1 MSVRRIP
8 PSYFA
13 SAFGLSGL
21 TEVWRI
27 AAGQHRAPVA
37 VATALSAVSG
47 LVFVGVLAAYLA
59 YAATHRDVVKQ
70 DLFHPVTGPFLSL
83 VTIVPMFLSLL
94 GVYPYAPVAGKAMFE
109 VFLVLT
115 VLLGS
120 WFVGHWIVAGIDA
133 AHVHPG
139 YFLPTVAGGLIGAD
153 GAALVGEHRLAEVM
167 FGYGLISWIVLG
179 SIVLGRLISH
189 PIPPTLL
196 IPTLAI
202 QTAPPAVATLAWLDD
217 HPGHIDAFV
226 SGLGGYGALMILVQV
241 RLLPDYLRL
250 PFMPSTWA
258 FAFSGSVCAAA
269 GLYWLDAERPA
280 GFEAEEY
287 LVIGAITLLVA
298 SIAVRTLIEPLRE
311 MQDADGDGG
320 GPVALVDEA
329 AALAFPEDLPVLA
342 SAAAAPDSDA

>member
-27 AAGQHRAPVA
+27 ASGQHLAPAA
-37 VATALSAVSG
+37 VATSLAVLSG
-47 LVFVGVLAAYLA
+47 LVFLGVLVAYLA
-59 YAATHRDVVKQ
+59 HGAVHRGVIKQ
-70 DLFHPVTGPFLSL
+70 DLLHPVTGPFLSL

-94 GVYPYAPVAGKAMFE
+94 GVYPYAPTAGKVMFE
-109 VFLVLT
+109 VFLVFT

-120 WFVGHWIVAGIDA
+120 WFVGHWIVAGIEA
-133 AHVHPG
+133 THVHPG

-153 GAALVGEHRLAEVM
+153 GAAIVGEHGLAEVM
-167 FGYGLISWIVLG
+167 FGYGLVSWIVIG

-196 IPTLAI
+196 LPTLAI
-202 QTAPPAVATLAWLDD
+202 QTAPPAVATLAWLDE
-217 HPGHIDAFV
+217 HPGHVDALV
-226 SGLGGYGALMILVQV
+226 SGLGGYGALMLLAQV
-241 RLLPDYLRL
+241 RLLPHYLRL
-250 PFMPSTWA
+250 PFMASTWA

-269 GLYWLDAERPA
+269 GLYWLNSERPA

-287 LVIGAITLLVA
+287 LVVGAITLLVA
-298 SIAVRTLIEPLRE
+298 SIAIRALVAPLRR
-311 MQDADGDGG
+311 QPDA
-320 GPVALVDEA
+320 PVSASHA
-329 AALAFPEDLPVLA
+329 APAPAPAQHPSAEPQALAGA
-342 SAAAAPDSDA
+342 